1 MIPSSLTH
9 VCNAAMRLH
18 MMNRC
23 HWVTAASTNRSLTTS
38 DRVDG
43 RGRPSSRVV
52 RGAVM
57 LIMLL
62 AVGTASAQDAEAQG
76 HPFLHKDGAAPPA
89 SLEKVRARMQWKYDR
104 VTWPAG
110 EIPVGARARATA
122 YAREQLRQ
130 YTPFDAAA
138 AQQDLVWR
146 NVGPFNIGGRIL
158 SVAVNPK
165 NPRTLY
171 IGAADGGV
179 WKSLDEG
186 ASWFSVSDEF
196 PTQAMGA
203 IAIDPVDTST
213 VYAGT
218 GEANFSTGRMFD
230 GGGMMKSTDGGTTWR
245 QIGASTLPPYCRASM
260 IVIDPRNPSVLHA
273 AIPDGVRDPEQA
285 GIYTSTDA
293 GETWTLRVQG
303 RMSDLVMNPM
313 NPDILYTHS
322 SKVFDGATAP
332 RYGMLKSTDAG
343 ATWSRLDVAGIVD
356 STMGRTSI
364 ALCGAEPDVVYIG
377 ISEVVG
383 DGRTWLMGVFK
394 STDAGVTWTKLDVP
408 FDYMVSQGWY
418 DNIMGVHPVNPDIV
432 YAGGVKLIRSDDG
445 GATWTRIPDQGYGG
459 IVHVDQH
466 AIAFNPLDPDRV
478 YVGNDGG
485 FFIGTD
491 NGATWRKSDLGLSIT
506 QFVGGAMHPSND
518 AFLLGGSQDNGTMLT
533 AGPPMWDHVL
543 YGDGGNGAINPDR
556 PNILFTTKE
565 NLKFWRSDDYGRTW
579 TEAMGGLPPEGSLF
593 YIDYAMDLRAPS
605 TLYLGTYR
613 LYKTTDDGRS
623 WRTLSSCPFT
633 STGGGCYY
641 ITAVSVAPYS
651 SDIVLAA
658 APGQVGISTDAGA
671 TWSVTRDQLPLA
683 YVSAVRTFA
692 PDTIYATIQRYGLP
706 KVWVST
712 DRGATFADI
721 TGDLPDVPVNDII
734 ALDGTLIVG
743 TDIGTFVSDDHG
755 QSWQRFGTGLPALS
769 VQKLR
774 YNAGTGTLRAI
785 THGRGMYDLT
795 WRALPDRAPDFTSLP
810 PAGTID
816 LGQRF
821 LYAPVVDAQPA
832 PVFSLDAPLDGVSV
846 DPALGTLRYTPTTP
860 ITTTI
865 TLRARNSAG
874 EATQQIPLTVSGTP
888 LADWRV
894 RSVRAFSSNATGMRL
909 TADGT
914 LWVTR
919 DSGVVSRTTIADP
932 DAWVDA
938 APIGSRASVAGIH
951 AFDAQRAVIGT
962 QDGRILRTTDGG
974 ATWSERLARSNARF
988 GNIFFW
994 NDTEG
999 MAITVGALDSAD
1011 MYRTSDAGETWLQ
1024 QPEPR
1029 VFARQ
1034 PVDNSLTFFDPL
1046 NGWFASS
1053 NVGQSPMADAS
1064 VLRTT
1069 DGGSTWQVRAS
1080 GTRGVS
1086 SMSFVSSL
1094 RGYLVDEV
1102 QGRIRRTIS
1111 GGIAWSTTFY
1121 PMNGLRNVSV
1131 WADRN
1136 GPFIWITSDT
1146 SAWVSS
1152 NAGETWTRTQ
1162 MVPVGSMKAA
1172 AFADSAH
1179 GWAIS
1184 SRGIVQELLRN
1195 PLVGVEA
1202 SPAPV
1207 TQQLSPVWP
1216 NPVTARDGAA
1226 SISFTLDRGAR
1237 VSLRVYNS
1245 AGREVARVT
1254 DGVLPAGEHMAVWN
1268 AGSAP
1273 NGVYFVT
1280 LEAGGTH
1287 STARVVLAR

>member
-1 MIPSSLTH
+1 MILSPST
-9 VCNAAMRLH
+9 
-18 MMNRC
+18 RC
-23 HWVTAASTNRSLTTS
+23 SWTAGRRPPIGGETPPVRWTIPLILVT
-38 DRVDG
+38 
-43 RGRPSSRVV
+43 
-52 RGAVM
+52 
-57 LIMLL
+57 IMLL
-62 AVGTASAQDAEAQG
+62 AATDLFAQG
-76 HPFLHKDGAAPPA
+76 QEPWLHRDDVPPPA
-89 SLEKVRARMQWKYDR
+89 PVEKVRARMQWKYDR
-104 VTWPAG
+104 VTWPNG
-110 EIPVGARARATA
+110 EIPIGARARATLQ
-122 YAREQLRQ
+122 AREQMQL
-130 YTPFDAAA
+130 YTPREASAR
-138 AQQDLVWR
+138 QQDLVWR

-165 NPRTLY
+165 NPRTIY

-186 ASWFSVSDEF
+186 ASWVSVSDDF

-203 IAIDPVDTST
+203 LAIDPVDTNT

-230 GGGMMKSTDGGTTWR
+230 GGGMMKSTDGGATWR
-245 QIGASTLPPYCRASM
+245 QVGDSTLPPYARASM
-260 IVIDPRNPSVLHA
+260 IVIDPRNPAVLHA
-273 AIPDGVRDPEQA
+273 AIPDGVRDPAQA

-303 RMSDLVMNPM
+303 RMSDLVMNHL

-322 SKVFDGATAP
+322 SKVFDGATAT

-343 ATWSRLDVAGIVD
+343 ATWSSLDVAGIVD

-364 ALCGAEPDVVYIG
+364 ALCAAQPDVLYIG
-377 ISEVVG
+377 VSEVVG

-394 STDAGVTWTKLDVP
+394 STDAGATWTKLIVP

-432 YAGGVKLIRSDDG
+432 YAGGVKLIRSSDG

-459 IVHVDQH
+459 ILHVDQH

-485 FFIGTD
+485 FFIGTGD
-491 NGATWRKSDLGLSIT
+491 GANWTKSDLGLSIT
-506 QFVGGAMHPSND
+506 QFVGGAMHPTND
-518 AFLLGGSQDNGTMLT
+518 AFLLGGTQDNGTMLT

-543 YGDGGNGAINPDR
+543 YGDGGNGAINPFK

-565 NLKFWRSDDYGRTW
+565 NLKFWRSEDYGRTW

-623 WRTLSSCPFT
+623 WRSLATCPFA
-633 STGGGCYY
+633 SAGGGCYY

-658 APGQVGISTDAGA
+658 APGQVGVSTDAGV
-671 TWSVTRDQLPLA
+671 TWTITRDQLPLA

-692 PDTIYATIQRYGLP
+692 PDTIYATIMRYGLP
-706 KVWVST
+706 KVWIST

-721 TGDLPDVPVNDII
+721 TGNLPDIPVNDII
-734 ALDGTLIVG
+734 ALDNALVVG
-743 TDIGTFVSDDHG
+743 TDIGTFISEDGG
-755 QSWQRFGTGLPALS
+755 QTWQRFGTGLPALS

-774 YNAGTGTLRAI
+774 YNERTGTLRAI

-795 WRALPDRAPDFTSLP
+795 WRVQPDRAPVFLSAAATAPLE
-810 PAGTID
+810 
-816 LGQRF
+816 LGQPF
-821 LYAPVVDAQPA
+821 IYAPVVDAQPA
-832 PVFSLDAPLDGVSV
+832 ATFSVDAPPPGLTV
-846 DPALGTLRYTPTTP
+846 DPQLGTVTFTATAPTS
-860 ITTTI
+860 TTV

-874 EATQQIPLTVSGTP
+874 ETTQQFPLEAGGVP

-894 RSVRAFSSNATGMRL
+894 RSSRILTSNATGMRL
-909 TADGT
+909 TADGS

-919 DSGVVSRTTIADP
+919 DSGRASRTTIADP
-932 DAWVDA
+932 AAWVDA
-938 APIGSRASVAGIH
+938 ASIGSRASVAGIH

-962 QDGRILRTTDGG
+962 QDGRILRTSDGG
-974 ATWSERLARSNARF
+974 ATWSVCLATSNARF

-994 NDTEG
+994 NDRDG
-999 MAITVGALDSAD
+999 MAVTVGALDSAD
-1011 MYRTSDAGETWLQ
+1011 IYRTTDGGATWTL

-1029 VFARQ
+1029 PYARQ
-1034 PVDNSLTFFDPL
+1034 PIDHSLTFFDDN

-1053 NVGQSPMADAS
+1053 NVGQSPMTDAS

-1069 DGGSTWQVRAS
+1069 DGGRTWQPRAT

-1086 SMSFVSSL
+1086 SMSFVTPL

-1111 GGIAWSTTFY
+1111 GGVAWSTTFY

-1131 WADRN
+1131 WADRASSW
-1136 GPFIWITSDT
+1136 IWITSDT
-1146 SAWVSS
+1146 SSWVSS

-1172 AFADSAH
+1172 VFTDSAR

-1195 PLVGVEA
+1195 PLVGVTA
-1202 SPAPV
+1202 SSAPV
-1207 TQQLSPVWP
+1207 EHRLASVWP

-1226 SISFTLDRGAR
+1226 SVSFTLERGAR
-1237 VSLRVYNS
+1237 VALRVYNS
-1245 AGREVARVT
+1245 AGREVALVT
-1254 DGVLPAGEHMAVWN
+1254 DTVLPAGEHMAVWN
-1268 AGSAP
+1268 AGDAP

-1280 LEAGGTH
+1280 LEAAGRH